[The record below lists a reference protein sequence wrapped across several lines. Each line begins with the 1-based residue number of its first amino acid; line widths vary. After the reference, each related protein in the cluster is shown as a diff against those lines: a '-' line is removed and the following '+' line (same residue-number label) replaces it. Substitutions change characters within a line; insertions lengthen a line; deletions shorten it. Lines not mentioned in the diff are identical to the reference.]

1 MKPLATSQ
9 AKRAAEDPHGFFLD
23 LRREGRQEPRG
34 CSQEADGQEEKGEGP
49 HALSTD
55 CVHTVLG
62 TRLVVA
68 SVADLQSLWE
78 HVEYQAPPLACLPR
92 GTDIKGSQLTE

>member
-49 HALSTD
+49 WGDVESKITD
-55 CVHTVLG
+55 RG
-62 TRLVVA
+62 
-68 SVADLQSLWE
+68 
-78 HVEYQAPPLACLPR
+78 LP
-92 GTDIKGSQLTE
+92 QLMF